1 MDVDVKLEE
10 DEREISQTIIWSDS
24 INAWIDYPNSTLSGN
39 TETGYHVGL
48 LKDNSHV
55 HPISPQTTSQGQI
68 LCIFPEMTGASDVE
82 NRAVKVVY
90 FCKDQDTIGTSE
102 VNSIKERSWHLAP
115 SSDIL
120 TGHASAFSG
129 YFEAEINPTSQVSCQ
144 TQTQINN
151 ELPSDNVNIPS
162 HSTAIHSVLTSPA
175 TESGCNLA
183 VSTRPILPE
192 YCEPLNFPS
201 DEEENYNVNLRQRLQ
216 CQKTLEDKYIR
227 QCRGSYSRPNLRKFG
242 KYWKDPY
249 AKCKEMGVDFNVGSG
264 AKQKLDLHLLTF
276 GVMLEVSEYARNIN
290 RSRPHVIFDIL
301 DYNFGLG
308 VQNEQQYDFSNK
320 IEKKLKEML
329 KMHSKRTP
337 AWLTEVFELPD
348 PKTVKVL
355 EYSLKWAQFYLQ
367 NSWSNPTPFDICIKE
382 EPVVGLISPLHVTTE
397 SFSTETDVTRCADE
411 TAILGPENG
420 RNDICTR
427 YEPDMGIVYPQH
439 VQADT
444 LTSQTDITM
453 GQSLIMPTVEEALR
467 DLYPICKEKGL
478 DIVVKSK
485 YGKAEKLDLHLLTR
499 DVMFELAD
507 FASQVCGNWKQIV
520 CEVLEHNFD
529 LDLKSGKTEL
539 AEDIMGRLRAVLQ
552 RKTGKNGTWRWELE
566 NEAFFLKKSRK
577 RKNPA
582 EMSSNQKV
590 TTASLEPKYQMKE
603 VSKRRRLN
611 LMRKKKDMDMFVTK
625 ETEGGHFFEVIQI
638 EPHCVK
644 TERISDDTDLALCTD
659 ETKQIG
665 NNNVDQS
672 NVTSH
677 TKKMVKAE
685 ACYPLCEEIGVDL
698 DVASKPSKN
707 KLEFHLLTNGVI
719 FEVYKYA
726 KIKSYHKKEK
736 RFGYILFDIL
746 KYNFDLS
753 LQNQRRNLFQLRINC
768 KVKRMVQKHKP
779 ELLGKGEISKEVFIL
794 PSVIKSQAKKK
805 TVLSDYFPE
814 KNIEQDARLVYPHHS
829 KDTIAVETVETISTD
844 EAVMLGQDNGPADIC
859 IKEESDLHSE
869 VKLVY
874 FCKDQETVRTSEEH
888 LIKDGSWHGSTPS
901 NILTGNVFSLPQS
914 PLPAAESGP
923 FGSKIKSTSQI

>member
-48 LKDNSHV
+48 QKEHSHV
-55 HPISPQTTSQGQI
+55 PPISPQTTSQGQI
-68 LCIFPEMTGASDVE
+68 LRIFPEMTGASDGE
-82 NRAVKVVY
+82 NRAVKMVY

-102 VNSIKERSWHLAP
+102 GNSIKEQSWHLAP

-120 TGHASAFSG
+120 SLTGHASTSSG
-129 YFEAEINPTSQVSCQ
+129 YLEAQINPTSQVSSQ
-144 TQTQINN
+144 TQTQTNN

-175 TESGCNLA
+175 TESGCHLA

-201 DEEENYNVNLRQRLQ
+201 DEEEDYNANLRQRLQ
-216 CQKTLEDKYIR
+216 CQKTLEDKCIR

-249 AKCKEMGVDFNVGSG
+249 AKCKEIGVDFNVGSG
-264 AKQKLDLHLLTF
+264 GKQKLDLHFLTF
-276 GVMLEVSEYARNIN
+276 GVMLEVSEYAKNIN
-290 RSRPHVIFDIL
+290 RARPHVIFDIL

-320 IEKKLKEML
+320 VEKKLKEML

-337 AWLTEVFELPD
+337 EWLTEVFELPD

-367 NSWSNPTPFDICIKE
+367 NSLSNPTPFDICIKE

-397 SFSTETDVTRCADE
+397 SFSTKTDVTRCVDE

-420 RNDICTR
+420 RNDICAR
-427 YEPDMGIVYPQH
+427 YEPDMGIVYPQY
-439 VQADT
+439 VQT
-444 LTSQTDITM
+444 KTFTTQTDRTM

-478 DIVVKSK
+478 DLVVKSK
-485 YGKAEKLDLHLLTR
+485 YGKTKKLDLHLLTR

-520 CEVLEHNFD
+520 CDVLEHNFD

-552 RKTGKNGTWRWELE
+552 RRTGKNGTWRWELE
-566 NEAFFLKKSRK
+566 NEAFFLKTSRK

-582 EMSSNQKV
+582 EMSTNQKV

-611 LMRKKKDMDMFVTK
+611 LMRKNKDMDMLVTK
-625 ETEGGHFFEVIQI
+625 ETEGGLFFEVIQV

-644 TERISDDTDLALCTD
+644 IERISDETDLALCTD
-659 ETKQIG
+659 ETKQIVVT
-665 NNNVDQS
+665 NLDQS

-677 TKKMVKAE
+677 TKEMVKAK
-685 ACYPLCEEIGVDL
+685 ACYPLCEEIGLDL
-698 DVASKPSKN
+698 DVTSKPSKK
-707 KLEFHLLTNGVI
+707 KLELNLLTNGVI

-768 KVKRMVQKHKP
+768 KVKRMIQKHKP
-779 ELLGKGEISKEVFIL
+779 ELSGKGEISKEVFII
-794 PSVIKSQAKKK
+794 PSVIKSQAKK

-814 KNIEQDARLVYPHHS
+814 KNMEQDARLVYPHRG
-829 KDTIAVETVETISTD
+829 KDTIAMETVETISAD
-844 EAVMLGQDNGPADIC
+844 EAATLGRHNGPADIYV
-859 IKEESDLHSE
+859 KEESDLHSE
-869 VKLVY
+869 VKRVY
-874 FCKDQETVRTSEEH
+874 FCKDQDTVRTSGEH
-888 LIKDGSWHGSTPS
+888 LIKDGSTPS
-901 NILTGNVFSLPQS
+901 NILTGNLFSLPQS

-923 FGSKIKSTSQI
+923 FGSQIEPTSQI